1 MALEP
6 ITREEKYLAKAAGQS
21 VEVPEPITRKEMF
34 LNAVAK
40 SGGGSSGGGGATKWE
55 DLGTAGYLDRQVLYV
70 SDLEVDAD
78 VGSALVQT
86 PFNFVPGKEYEVYFH
101 TSGMTSSDRNDYKCI
116 AEPIYEEGI
125 EIGVAIGNT
134 SALGG
139 TIESE
144 APFVVMVFA
153 EAVKTQAGAHG
164 FVMPLNGDTQIV
176 ALHIDGPA
184 EVVNP
189 IPERYLPEKLQG
201 FGTVFLYAGPEGEV
215 PNNSS
220 YRYLYN
226 SADTTN
232 AANRVTREEALAFVH
247 SGRAIY
253 FVDSGGDENVY
264 YLQLIV
270 GRDNG
275 EYVVLSTEFGDQ
287 IISYCTAEHK

>member
-34 LNAVAK
+34 LDAVAK
-40 SGGGSSGGGGATKWE
+40 RGGGSGGGGATRWE
-55 DLGTAGYLDRQVLYV
+55 DLGTAGYLDQQVLHV
-70 SDLEVDAD
+70 NDLEVDAD
-78 VGSALVQT
+78 MGSAPVQT

-101 TSGMTSSDRNDYKCI
+101 TPGMTSSDRKDYKCI
-116 AEPIYEEGI
+116 AEPIYTEGI
-125 EIGVAIGNT
+125 EMGVAIGNT

-153 EAVKTQAGAHG
+153 EAFKAQAGAHG
-164 FVMPLNGDTQIV
+164 FVMPLNGDAKIV
-176 ALHIDGPA
+176 TLSIDGPV

-201 FGTVFLYAGPEGEV
+201 FGTVLLYFGPEGEV
-215 PNNSS
+215 SSNSS
-220 YRYLYN
+220 DRYLYK

-232 AANRVTREEALAFVH
+232 ATNRVTREEALAFVH

-253 FVDSGGDENVY
+253 FVDSGGDGNVY
-264 YLQLIV
+264 YLQLIF
-270 GRDNG
+270 GKDNG

-287 IISYCTAEHK
+287 IISCCTAEHR